1 MSAPA
6 ANTITSEPKSPQSDP
21 ADESSSSNER
31 SEHEK
36 SVKDASAAVSP
47 DHGESSL
54 NDQMNNSR
62 PTKRPRRTQRNTQRI
77 RFPPKTSLCY
87 RRLDQLFFSSNTQCY
102 HKKSWEKINSEP
114 NIYVLDNFL
123 NAKEIEHF
131 MEFVAKK
138 RFQRSFVDGEN
149 NGTGF
154 DRSHRTSTFL
164 SFAKQHDKTIAT
176 IEQRVA
182 DLLGT
187 HAPAL
192 EALQLV
198 RYEEGQ
204 FFGVHH
210 DLGIYDEEE
219 DTVELPAKMCW
230 SPRRLV
236 TLFCYLSDCPEGGA
250 TYFPKANLRV
260 QPVAGKAVLFSN
272 VLQNGMPDVRTLHA
286 GEPPT
291 SRCVKYGLN
300 IWFCE
305 EY

>member
-1 MSAPA
+1 MSTATTVDA
-6 ANTITSEPKSPQSDP
+6 VSSKVTSPLHAKSTL
-21 ADESSSSNER
+21 DEALPTLPLSNEANDVEDAVAI
-31 SEHEK
+31 SPEHR
-36 SVKDASAAVSP
+36 P
-47 DHGESSL
+47 D
-54 NDQMNNSR
+54 
-62 PTKRPRRTQRNTQRI
+62 KRLRRTPRNTQHI

-87 RRLDQLFFSSNTQCY
+87 RRLDQLFFSSSKTVQCC
-102 HKKSWEKINSEP
+102 HKKNWEKVSTEP
-114 NIYVLDNFL
+114 NIYLLEQFL
-123 NAKEIEHF
+123 NTKEIDHL

-149 NGTGF
+149 NTSSL
-154 DRSHRTSTFL
+154 DRLHRTSTFL
-164 SFAKQHDKTIAT
+164 SFAKQHDKIIAT
-176 IEQRVA
+176 IEQRAA

-198 RYEEGQ
+198 RYEPGQ
-204 FFGVHH
+204 FFGIHH
-210 DLGIYDEEE
+210 DLGIYDEEQ
-219 DTVELPAKMCW
+219 DTVELPAKMAW

-236 TLFCYLSDCPEGGA
+236 TFFCYLSDCPEGGA

-260 QPVAGKAVLFSN
+260 QPVAGNAVLFSN
-272 VLQNGMPDVRTLHA
+272 ILQDGMPDIRTLHA

-291 SRCVKYGLN
+291 SDCVKYGLN